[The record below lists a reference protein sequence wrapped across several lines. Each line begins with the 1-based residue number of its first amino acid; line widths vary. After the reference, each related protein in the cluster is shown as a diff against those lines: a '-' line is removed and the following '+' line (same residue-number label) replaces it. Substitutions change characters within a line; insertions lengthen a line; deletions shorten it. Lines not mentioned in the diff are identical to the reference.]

1 MLPHEAAF
9 RGRGE
14 TIPVP
19 DALSPAAVATPAAAV
34 PDPGPAARSPFV
46 RLTELLAD
54 LAPGKPA
61 LSLAVG
67 EPRHAMPGFVG
78 EVLAGHLDG
87 FGRYPAGKGLPEFRR
102 AASDWFARRYALARA
117 PDPEREVLVLNGSR
131 EGLFFAALMAR
142 RLLSPRKHA
151 RIGARAPT
159 VLLPNPFYAAYGAG
173 AEAAGCES
181 VDLPLPAGGGWLPD
195 LDALTPDLL
204 DRSVALYFASPANPQ
219 GTIAPRAYL
228 ERLVTLCRAHEVM
241 VFADECYS
249 EIWLGE
255 APPTG
260 ILEVAGPDFG
270 GVVAFN
276 SLSKRSS
283 LPGLRC
289 GFCAGEAHFIEAFAD
304 FRNVAAPQV
313 PEPLQWVGIAALGD
327 EAHVN
332 ERRDLYRAKFD
343 LADAVLGGHF
353 DYQRPDGGFFLWLNV
368 AGLRSDRFS
377 AGEEAARLLWRR
389 EGLRTVPGGY
399 LCRSGADGR
408 NPGADYLRIALVQDL
423 ATTQEALPR
432 LLAGLS

>member
-1 MLPHEAAF
+1 M
-9 RGRGE
+9 
-14 TIPVP
+14 P
-19 DALSPAAVATPAAAV
+19 DALSPAVVATPASAA

-78 EVLAGHLDG
+78 AVLAAHLDG

-102 AASDWFARRYALARA
+102 AASDWFARRYTLVRA
-117 PDPEREVLVLNGSR
+117 PDPESEVLVLNGSR

-142 RLLSPRKHA
+142 RLLSPQKRA
-151 RIGARAPT
+151 RLGDSAPA

-181 VDLPLPAGGGWLPD
+181 VDLPLPADGGWLAD
-195 LDALTPDLL
+195 LDALTPELL

-228 ERLVTLCRAHEVM
+228 QRLVALCQAHEVM

-249 EIWLGE
+249 EIWLGD

-260 ILEVAGPDFG
+260 VLEVAGPDFA

-289 GFCAGEAHFIEAFAD
+289 GFCAGDARFIEAFAD

-313 PEPLQWVGIAALGD
+313 PEPLQWVGIAALAD
-327 EAHVN
+327 EVHVD
-332 ERRDLYRAKFD
+332 ESRDLYKAKVD
-343 LADAVLGGHF
+343 IADQVFGGHF

-368 AGLRSDRFS
+368 AGLRSGGLS
-377 AGEEAARLLWRR
+377 AGEEAARRLWQR

-399 LCRSGADGR
+399 LCRSDALGR

-423 ATTQEALPR
+423 ATTREALPR